1 MYKGCAK
8 RSFLVKMKR
17 FLFKKTYSKRFRC
30 ISIAFYIISATSSC
44 PETYFKRKN
53 DKMYIKFQPKNYFL
67 FNQTLIPF
75 TNRQFETIQ
84 QLENI
89 RLAD

>member
-1 MYKGCAK
+1 
-8 RSFLVKMKR
+8 
-17 FLFKKTYSKRFRC
+17 
-30 ISIAFYIISATSSC
+30 
-44 PETYFKRKN
+44 
-53 DKMYIKFQPKNYFL
+53 MYIKFQPKNYFL

-89 RLAD
+89 LQTLVPLQNTVVKAASQRQ